1 VIWVAGVGGFELANG
16 PSGKA
21 LLTIHPELFLLKIAM
36 RPNCE
41 SSFTLER
48 FFAFGELALSSVN
61 RALKTTSLQLCE
73 LIS

>member
-1 VIWVAGVGGFELANG
+1 VAGQGGFELTID

-21 LLTIHPELFLLKIAM
+21 LLAIHPELVLLMIAK
-36 RPNCE
+36 RPNCG
-41 SSFTLER
+41 SLFTLER
-48 FFAFGELALSSVN
+48 FFAFGKFDLSSVK